1 MNADKQ
7 IITQEGYD
15 KMVDEIT
22 ERETVIREK
31 IADDIEHAREQ
42 GDLSENSAYK
52 AAMEAKEFNE
62 NQISILKENLAK
74 SEVSKT
80 SSKGKI
86 GLGAKVTLENKTNGN
101 KVEYQLVG
109 NNEADPVE
117 RKISLE
123 SPIGKVIEGRDVG
136 DIVKVTTPGGEVEFI
151 IKNIS

>member
-80 SSKGKI
+80 SSKGRI